1 MAFMMEPIAS
11 TLTVITHGQEF
22 SAESRAR
29 LDAIGAVILD
39 GAVDTIV
46 PRRDDLDVIIGE
58 TTHTFGGLLTKTDWS
73 PAAPHTQQLGVTI
86 TDAGAVIVD
95 AFSRTSVPGVFAAG
109 DLAQTSDAPQ
119 PMFSVANAIATG
131 AMAGAAAVQSLV
143 ADRIATLAVPEPAA
157 SR

>member
-1 MAFMMEPIAS
+1 M
-11 TLTVITHGQEF
+11 
-22 SAESRAR
+22 
-29 LDAIGAVILD
+29 
-39 GAVDTIV
+39 
-46 PRRDDLDVIIGE
+46 
-58 TTHTFGGLLTKTDWS
+58 LTKSDWS
-73 PAAPHTQQLGVTI
+73 RAAPHAQQLGVTI

-95 AFSRTSVPGVFAAG
+95 AFTRTSVPGVFAAG

-143 ADRIATLAVPEPAA
+143 ADRIAALGAPEPAA